1 MVDKGYPDRKGYL
14 VPYSKLRYHQS
25 QFQNKLPNNAQEAF
39 NRAHSSLRSYVE
51 RSFRVL
57 KQRWKIL
64 NKMPQFT
71 IATQTR
77 IIVATFALHNY
88 IRINSPND
96 RVFQVLEQHS
106 NYIPADELSYS
117 TSTNEENVR
126 QRSEM
131 KDIRD
136 RIAES
141 LWLGKQQN

>member
-25 QFQNKLPNNAQEAF
+25 QFQNELPNNAQEAF
-39 NRAHSSLRSYVE
+39 NRAHSSLRSCIE
-51 RSFRVL
+51 RSFGVL

-64 NKMPQFT
+64 NRMPQFT

-96 RVFQVLEQHS
+96 RVFQVLEQHPD
-106 NYIPADELSYS
+106 YIPADELSYS